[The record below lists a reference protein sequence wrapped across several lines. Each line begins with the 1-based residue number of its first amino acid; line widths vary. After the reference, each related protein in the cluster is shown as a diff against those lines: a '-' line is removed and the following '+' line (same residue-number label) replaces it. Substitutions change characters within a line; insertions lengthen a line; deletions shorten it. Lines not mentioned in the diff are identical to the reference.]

1 MPLSVVRND
10 ITKMMVDA
18 IVNTADR
25 KPRFGSGTDEA
36 IYTAAGI
43 AQMTAARLQIGEIKP
58 GRCAAT
64 PAFRLEEN
72 GVKYVLHTVY
82 LDWFEED
89 EWERAVL
96 RQAYTSA
103 LELAA
108 ELGCQSVGIPLLG
121 AGNRGYPIDVAI
133 DEALAAIYAFL
144 HEHDMQIYLV
154 LFSMLSIREARRLF
168 PDIPSFVDDKYVM
181 QRTFEDAEEA
191 EEADEAPTAVSQTAS
206 DRITLR
212 YSVPEKGDTRQ
223 EETLIRMFDRLSEE
237 RNIRIGDVYNMTSI
251 SRQVLSKVRSNP
263 DYHLGKR
270 KAMELAILLRLSP
283 EEAADFLARGDHA
296 FNPTSRFDQIVLQC
310 LNRKVFNLFAI
321 DEVLYD
327 AGETPF
333 CDF

>member
-1 MPLSVVRND
+1 
-10 ITKMMVDA
+10 
-18 IVNTADR
+18 
-25 KPRFGSGTDEA
+25 
-36 IYTAAGI
+36 
-43 AQMTAARLQIGEIKP
+43 
-58 GRCAAT
+58 
-64 PAFRLEEN
+64 
-72 GVKYVLHTVY
+72 
-82 LDWFEED
+82 
-89 EWERAVL
+89 
-96 RQAYTSA
+96 